1 MLEVYLD
8 PKMASALQSDEKVKD
23 DTVIDAKDP
32 TVSCLG
38 TLRQIFLTKNPVW
51 LRRHWYFC
59 CTQEEDETVQQWWNR
74 KLDKGRECDLE
85 KIRAFQLL
93 KHTKY

>member
-1 MLEVYLD
+1 MLEVDLD
-8 PKMASALQSDEKVKD
+8 PKMASALQSHEKVKD
-23 DTVIDAKDP
+23 DTVIEAKDQ

-59 CTQEEDETVQQWWNR
+59 CTQEEDETDQQWWNM
-74 KLDKGRECDLE
+74 KLDKGQECDLD
-85 KIRAFQLL
+85 KITHKDIQML
-93 KHTKY
+93 